1 MSVPAGPSQ
10 GDAANDMER
19 AQPANDRH
27 PLPREGGRGE
37 GCLSLV
43 SVAIP
48 AYNHAAF
55 IEACLASVCAQTNA
69 ELELVLIDD
78 GSQDDTLEVAR
89 RYLEPHRDRFRRIVL
104 ERQENQGVSAASNA
118 VIAACRGEWV
128 HLLGSDD
135 VLHPDKVARIQQAI
149 ADWNCPDLALV
160 HADADTIDEH
170 GRPVARRRQ
179 KPRPAP
185 GPDREAWRV
194 LFLGDNFVINPTVA
208 LRRDA
213 FLAVGGFDRK
223 LALEDIDCWL
233 RLSARHAIARV
244 PEVLASYRKHPG
256 NTLRRR
262 VRMLGAQFHTFGKF
276 LAEHPGLLAED
287 DIRRHFRR
295 CLTRFWRRMRRK
307 QPWLLPAVLGAQLK
321 SRLRTPQPEDYRRF
335 GRLLDT
341 AAG

>member
-1 MSVPAGPSQ
+1 MTAP
-10 GDAANDMER
+10 
-19 AQPANDRH
+19 
-27 PLPREGGRGE
+27 
-37 GCLSLV
+37 LV

-48 AYNHAAF
+48 AYNHAAY
-55 IEACLASVCAQTNA
+55 IEACLASVCAQTYP

-78 GSQDDTLEVAR
+78 GSRDDTLEVAR
-89 RYLEPHRDRFRRIVL
+89 RFLEPRRERFRRIVL
-104 ERQENQGVSAASNA
+104 ERQDNQGVSAASNA
-118 VIAACRGEWV
+118 CIVACRGDWV

-135 VLHPDKVARIQQAI
+135 VMHPRKIERIQQAI
-149 ADWNCPDLALV
+149 AEWNCAELALV
-160 HADADTIDEH
+160 HADADTIDQH
-170 GRPVARRRQ
+170 GKSIARRRQ

-194 LFLGDNFVINPTVA
+194 LFLGDNFIVNPTVA

-213 FLAVGGFDRK
+213 FLAVGGFDRN

-233 RLSARHAIARV
+233 RLSARYAIARV

-276 LAEHPGLLAED
+276 LAEHESLVAEAD
-287 DIRRHFRR
+287 VRRHFRR
-295 CLTRFWRRMRRK
+295 CLKRFWRRMRRQ

-321 SRLRTPQPEDYRRF
+321 SHLRTPQPEDYRRF
-335 GRLLDT
+335 GRLLDK

>member
-1 MSVPAGPSQ
+1 VT
-10 GDAANDMER
+10 
-19 AQPANDRH
+19 QP
-27 PLPREGGRGE
+27 
-37 GCLSLV
+37 LV

-48 AYNHAAF
+48 AYNHAAY
-55 IEACLASVCAQTNA
+55 IEDCLASVCAQTYP

-78 GSQDDTLEVAR
+78 GSQDDMLEVAR
-89 RYLEPHRDRFRRIVL
+89 RYLESHGDRFRRIVL

-118 VIAACRGEWV
+118 VIAACHGEWV

-135 VLHPDKVARIQQAI
+135 VLHPDKIARIQQAI
-149 ADWNCPDLALV
+149 ADWNSPDLALV
-160 HADADTIDEH
+160 HADADTVDEH
-170 GRPVARRRQ
+170 GRSVMRRRQ

-194 LFLGDNFVINPTVA
+194 LFLGDNYIINPTVT

-213 FLAVGGFDRK
+213 FLSVGGFDRH

-233 RLSARHAIARV
+233 RLSARYAIARV

-276 LAEHPGLLAED
+276 LAEHPGLIAD
-287 DIRRHFRR
+287 ADVRHHFRR
-295 CLTRFWRRMRRK
+295 NLMRFWRRVRRRR
-307 QPWLLPAVLGAQLK
+307 PWLLMRVLAAQLM
-321 SRLRTPQPEDYRRF
+321 SHLRTPQPEDYRRF
-335 GRLLDT
+335 GRLLDEV
-341 AAG
+341 ADKAG

>member
-1 MSVPAGPSQ
+1 MT
-10 GDAANDMER
+10 
-19 AQPANDRH
+19 QP
-27 PLPREGGRGE
+27 
-37 GCLSLV
+37 LV

-48 AYNHAAF
+48 AYNHVAF
-55 IEACLASVCAQTNA
+55 IEACLVSVCAQTYA

-89 RYLEPHRDRFRRIVL
+89 RFLDPRRERFRRIVL

-118 VIAACRGEWV
+118 CIAACRGEWV

-135 VLHPDKVARIQQAI
+135 VLYPEKVARIQQAI
-149 ADWNCPDLALV
+149 ADWHCADLALV
-160 HADADTIDEH
+160 HADADTIDQH
-170 GRPVARRRQ
+170 GRPVVRRRQ

-194 LFLGDNFVINPTVA
+194 LFLGDNFIVNPTVA
-208 LRRDA
+208 LRREA
-213 FLAVGGFDRK
+213 FLAAGGFDTN

-244 PEVLASYRKHPG
+244 PEVLAGYRKHPG

-276 LAEHPGLLAED
+276 LAEHEGLIAEA
-287 DIRRHFRR
+287 DIRIHFRR
-295 CLTRFWRRMRRK
+295 YLKRFWRRMRRK
-307 QPWLLPAVLGAQLK
+307 QPWLLPVVLGAQLK
-321 SRLRTPQPEDYRRF
+321 SHLRTPRPEDYRRF
-335 GRLLDT
+335 GGLLDQ
-341 AAG
+341 AAV